1 MFFFQTFPCDPK
13 MKIHRSVLDPKSLP
27 SSSSTTLPSN
37 PNDNSLKTLSVA
49 SYNQELCEDRS
60 ANENFA
66 FMIKKFSSGGSSCF
80 GTQDFAVSEP
90 PQVTNQ
96 NQNSGDGKSFNS
108 PKTNRLEMHPTSCQT
123 QLVCSLI
130 ESQSSLSDFDRITA
144 KSSSLLLSEAQFNLP
159 SVLSSPQQES
169 NLGSCQLSPRSESS
183 CINFSL
189 FQATSGNVH
198 LAPTPPASDL
208 EEYPSSHHRPSSSF
222 SPSYYSLSPP
232 DLLSP
237 PLSTTSASESCHSPS
252 DPRAS
257 TSPPHSN
264 ISQNICSYS
273 SNEEQHAIQS
283 FANNDNEASMSI
295 IPKSEPINQ
304 RIETDPNTINPPA
317 KHNHSDQH
325 GTIPN
330 LSSNDNIKKE
340 PTCSICSNLSC
351 SCINQSKA
359 PNQSLR
365 YNTDLL
371 GSFDSSEPAEN
382 NNNKQPNFAKL
393 MENTNK
399 NIKESLME
407 ETKEIISTATEEKKI
422 EECSRVN
429 NMDKPEP
436 MQTYPK
442 GHPCPLPADIPTL
455 DSLSH
460 TSPKL
465 STWRQ
470 TRIISEKL
478 EQHLWTW
485 RCACKKSG
493 KRISKSLLQAR
504 AKWAFRKAGIVEFK
518 VIIINSGW
526 TVM

>member
-1 MFFFQTFPCDPK
+1 
-13 MKIHRSVLDPKSLP
+13 MKIHRSVLEPKSQP
-27 SSSSTTLPSN
+27 SSSNTFPSN
-37 PNDNSLKTLSVA
+37 PNDLTTLKTSHVA
-49 SYNQELCEDRS
+49 PYNQELCEDKS
-60 ANENFA
+60 VPENFA
-66 FMIKKFSSGGSSCF
+66 FMIKKLASGGSSCYGSRPF
-80 GTQDFAVSEP
+80 PVGCSPDK
-90 PQVTNQ
+90 TNP
-96 NQNSGDGKSFNS
+96 NQNSGDGKPFNS
-108 PKTNRLEMHPTSCQT
+108 HKTDRVEMQPTSCQT

-130 ESQSSLSDFDRITA
+130 ESQSSISDFDRITS

-159 SVLSSPQQES
+159 SVLSSSQQET

-183 CINFSL
+183 CMNFSI
-189 FQATSGNVH
+189 FQPNSSNVH

-208 EEYPSSHHRPSSSF
+208 EEYPASQHRPSSSF

-273 SNEEQHAIQS
+273 SNEEPQIMQS
-283 FANNDNEASMSI
+283 FNNTDNEASMSI

-304 RIETDPNTINPPA
+304 RNETDPNTISPPVQ
-317 KHNHSDQH
+317 HNHSNH
-325 GTIPN
+325 GTITN
-330 LSSNDNIKKE
+330 LSSNSQLVKQE
-340 PTCSICSNLSC
+340 PICTICSQLSC
-351 SCINQSKA
+351 LCNNQSKPQSSKYC
-359 PNQSLR
+359 PN
-365 YNTDLL
+365 LL
-371 GSFDSSEPAEN
+371 ASYDSAELAEN

-393 MENTNK
+393 MENSNK
-399 NIKESLME
+399 NIKESLMV
-407 ETKEIISTATEEKKI
+407 ETKEIISTATEEKKS
-422 EECSRVN
+422 EDSSSVN
-429 NMDKPEP
+429 NTDKSGP
-436 MQTYPK
+436 MQTFPK

-518 VIIINSGW
+518 VIIIYSAW
-526 TVM
+526 TLM